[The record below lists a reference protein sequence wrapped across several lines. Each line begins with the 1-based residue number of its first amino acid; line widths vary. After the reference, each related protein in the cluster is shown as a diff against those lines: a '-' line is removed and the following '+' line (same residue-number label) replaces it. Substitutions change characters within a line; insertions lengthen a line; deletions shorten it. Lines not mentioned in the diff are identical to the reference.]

1 MYLIISKHVDQ
12 YPCTED
18 NKRYWVWLIRVLK
31 FTQGAAKGKTD
42 KLKLRRAWSKTGK
55 LLGAKNKK
63 PTAFNSVFQLQEWI
77 KLENRVLFDC
87 KLGLKNLNSLRL
99 SPLFYRS
106 SDFSN
111 KYLVGRQLFIF
122 IAIFK

>member
-12 YPCTED
+12 YPYTED
-18 NKRYWVWLIRVLK
+18 NKRYWVWLIRALK
-31 FTQGAAKGKTD
+31 FTQGATKGKTD
-42 KLKLRRAWSKTGK
+42 KLKLRRAWSKKGK
-55 LLGAKNKK
+55 LFGAENKK

-77 KLENRVLFDC
+77 KLENRVLFNC
-87 KLGLKNLNSLRL
+87 ELGLKNLNSSRL

-122 IAIFK
+122 IAIFE